1 MFHYFGKVWG
11 KREKG
16 HNLGMCGGAFLIR
29 QLWVSEIGKVL
40 GGEFVSR
47 QAVEEKQY
55 WKVLGGVYV
64 SLQFFDIKTRLGRC
78 GERFSFLFRFYWEDD
93 YWVFLGKS

>member
-1 MFHYFGKVWG
+1 MVSFFG
-11 KREKG
+11 RLE
-16 HNLGMCGGAFLIR
+16 
-29 QLWVSEIGKVL
+29 
-40 GGEFVSR
+40 
-47 QAVEEKQY
+47 EEKQY

-78 GERFSFLFRFYWEDD
+78 GERFSFLFRFYWEDE

>member
-1 MFHYFGKVWG
+1 MERCWA
-11 KREKG
+11 E
-16 HNLGMCGGAFLIR
+16 GAFLFGVFLR
-29 QLWVSEIGKVL
+29 EGRLRKVL
-40 GGEFVSR
+40 GRVGVSW

-64 SLQFFDIKTRLGRC
+64 SLQFFDIKTRLERC
-78 GERFSFLFRFYWEDD
+78 GERFSFLFRFYWEDE

>member
-1 MFHYFGKVWG
+1 MEKVRG
-11 KREKG
+11 RVG
-16 HNLGMCGGAFLIR
+16 
-29 QLWVSEIGKVL
+29 
-40 GGEFVSR
+40 VSR
-47 QAVEEKQY
+47 QDFEKGWGVEGVGKGFAFLVRRRRVRRY

-78 GERFSFLFRFYWEDD
+78 GERFSFLFRFYWEDE